1 MSHIEE
7 VHQWQ
12 DAGNGRQKSVCV
24 RSFGVTWY
32 PNGTRSYQNL
42 QTGERATLFVRLT
55 LLSKPSDEH
64 KRVRV
69 QGFLNGRLESSEEWN
84 IDKLR
89 GEHYGPL
96 SGYLSSQRE
105 AIALS
110 FDHLQSRVMYP
121 ETLDNTETLRLSYK

>member
-1 MSHIEE
+1 MNSHIEE
-7 VHQWQ
+7 VWTWV
-12 DAGNGRQKSVCV
+12 DGANGKQKLVLS
-24 RSFGVTWY
+24 RSFEVRWY
-32 PNGTRSYQNL
+32 DNGTRSYENK
-42 QTGERATLFVRLT
+42 QTGERSILFVRLT

-84 IDKLR
+84 IDKAR

-96 SGYLSSQRE
+96 SGYLTSQRE
-105 AIALS
+105 AIALC

-121 ETLDNTETLRLSYK
+121 ESLDKKAISDTL